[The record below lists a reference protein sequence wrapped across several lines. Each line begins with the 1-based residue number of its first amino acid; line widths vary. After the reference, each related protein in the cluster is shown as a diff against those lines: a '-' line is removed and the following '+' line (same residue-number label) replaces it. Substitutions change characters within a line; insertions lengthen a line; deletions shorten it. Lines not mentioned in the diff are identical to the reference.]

1 MSGITPTGELTVC
14 MAHSGWAALKSH
26 CQARWWAGTTWSTC
40 GHPAGMWQ
48 GTSWGRQG
56 KGQLRGSA
64 SSLTCGCTQQWDRR
78 SNRDARWVCG
88 PLAPVQTGCP
98 HMRYWP
104 LLSRRGWPCW
114 SGCWRA
120 GAYWWQPPP
129 TQRPLLMY
137 RLHVAQP
144 CSTPSTLLFRPT
156 WLHGSL
162 DPLVSVPFSS
172 HILRLPQETSIRPS
186 SEESIHE
193 GEQMLTW
200 AFFSSA
206 GLSPKQP
213 RRKSLLQ
220 IHQVPNS
227 TSEEKKVLQFLSLD
241 EFPYSLLPIGHWRIM
256 GWSINLS

>member
-78 SNRDARWVCG
+78 SHRDARWVCG

-129 TQRPLLMY
+129 PTPIADVQTPCGPAMLNSFYSLVSSYLASWLPGSSCVCPFFISHPQTSTGDINQALLWGEHPWRWADAYMSFLLFG
-137 RLHVAQP
+137 RAVPKTAQEKVTVAD
-144 CSTPSTLLFRPT
+144 TPSAKFYFRREKGPT
-156 WLHGSL
+156 
-162 DPLVSVPFSS
+162 VSQSRWIPIFSS
-172 HILRLPQETSIRPS
+172 SYRTLENN
-186 SEESIHE
+186 
-193 GEQMLTW
+193 GM
-200 AFFSSA
+200 
-206 GLSPKQP
+206 K
-213 RRKSLLQ
+213 
-220 IHQVPNS
+220 
-227 TSEEKKVLQFLSLD
+227 
-241 EFPYSLLPIGHWRIM
+241 Y
-256 GWSINLS
+256 